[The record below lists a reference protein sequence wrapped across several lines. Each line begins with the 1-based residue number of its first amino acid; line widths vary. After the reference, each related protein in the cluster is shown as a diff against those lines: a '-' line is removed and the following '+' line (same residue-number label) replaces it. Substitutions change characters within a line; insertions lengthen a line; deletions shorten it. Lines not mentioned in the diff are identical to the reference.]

1 MCGCSWERR
10 WHRWSRQRG
19 STPLLCRISAEHLPG
34 YLLRSRQPQRLPL
47 SPATP
52 TQAAA
57 AGTYK
62 CNLPWWKIVLLGCV
76 AGCYV
81 GLGGALLLTGAL
93 PDGLELQ
100 PSLARLEAAAS
111 C

>member
-1 MCGCSWERR
+1 MASICLDTCFAAA
-10 WHRWSRQRG
+10 
-19 STPLLCRISAEHLPG
+19 TPSVCP
-34 YLLRSRQPQRLPL
+34 

-93 PDGLELQ
+93 ADGLELQ
-100 PSLARLEAAAS
+100 PKLGAA
-111 C
+111 